1 MSNAPMLRMT
11 IPLEVGIGCRDLAV
25 MQQFY
30 QHTLG
35 LQFISEARVP
45 VQVAQDY
52 RLARGSAT
60 VIRLQTSYGERI
72 KLIAPDEAPA
82 PPSEHAAYVFDQP
95 NVMYLTFIIGDVKAA
110 MARLREAGVS
120 FMTGTEPVQS
130 RPGLY
135 VAFLRDPEGNII
147 ELVQYDDVAAYR
159 PDLQ

>member
-60 VIRLQTSYGERI
+60 VIRLQTSYGELP
-72 KLIAPDEAPA
+72 K
-82 PPSEHAAYVFDQP
+82 
-95 NVMYLTFIIGDVKAA
+95 NT
-110 MARLREAGVS
+110 
-120 FMTGTEPVQS
+120 
-130 RPGLY
+130 
-135 VAFLRDPEGNII
+135 
-147 ELVQYDDVAAYR
+147 
-159 PDLQ
+159 

>member
-1 MSNAPMLRMT
+1 
-11 IPLEVGIGCRDLAV
+11 
-25 MQQFY
+25 
-30 QHTLG
+30 
-35 LQFISEARVP
+35 
-45 VQVAQDY
+45 
-52 RLARGSAT
+52 
-60 VIRLQTSYGERI
+60 
-72 KLIAPDEAPA
+72 
-82 PPSEHAAYVFDQP
+82 
-95 NVMYLTFIIGDVKAA
+95 MYLTFIIGDVKAA